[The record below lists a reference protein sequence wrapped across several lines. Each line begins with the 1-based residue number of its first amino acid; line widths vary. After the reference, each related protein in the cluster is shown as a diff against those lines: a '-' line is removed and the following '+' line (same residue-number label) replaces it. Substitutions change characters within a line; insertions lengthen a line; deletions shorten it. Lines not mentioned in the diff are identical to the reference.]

1 MIITLGSKPIST
13 DKLRALGFALI
24 DLATSVDRYH
34 LQASQAR
41 AAPDDPKEREQADK
55 AASRAIGAM
64 RKARRLIDEA
74 TK

>member
-1 MIITLGSKPIST
+1 MNITLGNKPIST
-13 DKLRALGFALI
+13 DQLRTLSWALI

-34 LQASQAR
+34 LQATQAR
-41 AAPDDPKEREQADK
+41 ITNTEKEVGEAER
-55 AASRAIGAM
+55 AASRALGAM

>member
-34 LQASQAR
+34 LQEAQAKS
-41 AAPDDPKEREQADK
+41 APCDAKEREQADK

-64 RKARRLIDEA
+64 RKARKLISEA
-74 TK
+74 TS